1 MFGWKEKN
9 KALRVEDKIWA
20 EYLRKYDGIL
30 QDCDELIRENYL
42 VLIVFHFDSTK
53 DELQTLLH
61 NRKRSWA
68 EFKSA
73 LDLPKWLD
81 GYFSDKICMVASD
94 LIVSSITEDDSPIT
108 TDKKTYVIVAEHYPL
123 YERDEDL
130 IAWVNRIPSSM
141 ICFYES
147 LDSDLLKLFGSDQI
161 VSLLEKMNW
170 DKDTFMSHSFITK
183 AIENAQRKISEKATG
198 DVRSVSTEKWFEYN
212 YGTVPNKSQ

>member
-20 EYLRKYDGIL
+20 EYMRKYDGIL
-30 QDCDELIRENYL
+30 QDCDDLIRENYL
-42 VLIVFHFDSTK
+42 VLIVFHFESTK

-61 NRKRSWA
+61 NRKRPWA
-68 EFKSA
+68 EFKSS
-73 LDLPKWLD
+73 LDLTKWLD
-81 GYFSDKICMVASD
+81 GYFSDKICMVSSD
-94 LIVSSITEDDSPIT
+94 MIVSSITEDDSPIA
-108 TDKKTYVIVAEHYPL
+108 TDKKTHVIVAEHYPL

-147 LDSDLLKLFGSDQI
+147 LDSDLLKPFGSEQI

-198 DVRSVSTEKWFEYN
+198 DVRSVSAEKWFEYN
-212 YGTVPNKSQ
+212 YGTVPNKS